1 MTSRHSRPVGACG
14 SARGWRTQG
23 PFLSCSLLVSTTVT
37 CRRPSMF
44 PGVAK
49 TAGTHKELE
58 VMHLTFIHGIEK
70 FTLLDH
76 YFFIC
81 LAEYLDRNSD
91 PLDITYG
98 FYTVAL
104 LIAAGV
110 FAFISSDKLK
120 LLEKKHH
127 RIVRGGFMIIHYA
140 LSNCPR
146 RRSVSGSPQT
156 ANHGHAPHNPSH
168 SPPRTHWEYR
178 TPNQTA
184 QP

>member
-1 MTSRHSRPVGACG
+1 
-14 SARGWRTQG
+14 
-23 PFLSCSLLVSTTVT
+23 
-37 CRRPSMF
+37 
-44 PGVAK
+44 
-49 TAGTHKELE
+49 
-58 VMHLTFIHGIEK
+58 MHLTFIHGIEK

-120 LLEKKHH
+120 LLEKN
-127 RIVRGGFMIIHYA
+127 IIG
-140 LSNCPR
+140 LS
-146 RRSVSGSPQT
+146 VGLYD
-156 ANHGHAPHNPSH
+156 H
-168 SPPRTHWEYR
+168 SLR
-178 TPNQTA
+178 A
-184 QP
+184 I